1 MGIYPKIKSIGTL
14 FMMAALGIV
23 LSVSAPAETANVM
36 TMWYGQPAKIWTE
49 ASPVG
54 NGRLGAMVFGGPQ
67 QERFQLNEISLWAG
81 GPQDADNPEALSA
94 LPEIRRLL
102 AEGKY
107 EEAEKLTIAKMVCKG
122 PGSGQGAGANAA
134 FGCYQTLGDLWISFV
149 LPDKKFKNYRRALDL
164 DAAMATASF
173 QSGRVAFSREVF
185 ASAPDQVLAARFTS
199 DPPGKIS
206 FTVRMDRDRRN
217 ASDEWKNGSTIEPK
231 TGPDALPALEGR
243 VDGANQLWMHGRLW
257 NNQGMQFDAV
267 LRLLPEGGEINSEGN
282 VLHVKHADAV
292 TLLLT
297 AATDYRGG
305 NPREKCIHWLDAAS
319 AKSYEELRKRHIE
332 DYQGLFRRVELQI
345 GETTDDISTDER
357 LNALREGKDDPLL
370 LTHCFQFGRYL
381 LISSS
386 RPGTLPANLQG
397 LWCDHFQSP
406 WNCDYHHNI
415 NDQMNY
421 WPAETTNLAEC
432 HTPFLEFIDS
442 LRAPGRK
449 TAQVHYGAKGWVVHT
464 ISNVWGFTSPG
475 EHPGWGQFSAAGGWL
490 CQHLWEHYA
499 FNPDPKYLV
508 WAYPIMKESAEFY
521 LGSLVEDKKNG
532 WLVTSPSNSPEN
544 KFRTADGQTAGVCMG
559 PTMDE
564 QILRNLFS
572 NCIEASKILGT
583 DEAFRAQ
590 LEQTR
595 SRLAPTRIGKHGQIM
610 EWLED
615 FDEPE
620 PGHRHM
626 SPLFGLHP
634 GDEITPH
641 GTPDLAQGARTTLQR
656 RLSHGGGHTGWSR
669 AWIVNFFARLADGD
683 SAHEHLVALLQKSTL
698 PNLFDNH
705 PPFQIDGN
713 FGGTAGI
720 AELLLQSH
728 TGQITLLPAL
738 PKAWPSGHVK
748 GLCARGGFAVD
759 IEWGN
764 SLLKNAAIH
773 AKRDAS
779 CSLRTPVPVRIT
791 CDGGDVSVQRPETGV
806 AVFWAQAG
814 KTYLIHPMT

>member
-1 MGIYPKIKSIGTL
+1 MGNGSFMKSIKLVFVCLLVFGSL
-14 FMMAALGIV
+14 AIAEAADMMSL
-23 LSVSAPAETANVM
+23 
-36 TMWYGQPAKIWTE
+36 WYQQPAKVWTE

-54 NGRLGAMVFGGPQ
+54 NGRLGGMVFGGVQ
-67 QERFQLNEISLWAG
+67 QERIQLNEISLWSG
-81 GPQDADNPEALSA
+81 GPQDADNPEALAA

-102 AEGKY
+102 AAGKY

-122 PGSGQGAGANAA
+122 AGSGHGAGANVP
-134 FGCYQTLGDLWISFV
+134 FGCYQTLGDLWFSFD
-149 LPDKKFKNYRRALDL
+149 LPKKDMKNYRRELNLD
-164 DAAMATASF
+164 TAVTRTTF
-173 QSGRVAFSREVF
+173 QTEGVAFTREIF
-185 ASAPDQVLAARFTS
+185 ASAPDQVLVARFTS
-199 DPPGKIS
+199 DAPGTIS
-206 FTVRMDRDRRN
+206 FAVRLDRDRRN
-217 ASDEWKNGSTIEPK
+217 ASDEWKNGSSLEPQ
-231 TGPDALPALEGR
+231 TGPGHRPEWEGR
-243 VDGANQLWMHGRLW
+243 VEGKNQLWMHGRLW
-257 NNQGMQFDAV
+257 NSQGMQFDAL
-267 LRLLPEGGEINSEGN
+267 LRILMDGGEIIGEDNS
-282 VLHVKHADAV
+282 LHVRNANAV
-292 TLLLT
+292 TLFFT

-305 NPREKCIHWLDAAS
+305 NPRERCIQWLDAAA
-319 AKSYEELRKRHIE
+319 AKPYEELRERHSA
-332 DYQGLFRRVELQI
+332 DYQSFFRRVELNL
-345 GETTDDISTDER
+345 GEMADDKPTDER
-357 LNALREGKDDPLL
+357 LKALREGGDDPLL
-370 LTHCFQFGRYL
+370 LAQYFQFGRYL

-386 RPGTLPANLQG
+386 RPGGLPANLQG

-442 LRAPGRK
+442 LRVPGRK

-475 EHPGWGQFSAAGGWL
+475 EHPGWGQFSAAGAWL

-499 FNPDPKYLV
+499 FNPDPKYLA

-521 LGSLVEDKKNG
+521 LDSLVEEKQHG

-544 KFRTADGQTAGVCMG
+544 KFRTADGQTANVCMG

-564 QILRNLFS
+564 QILRNLFT
-572 NCIEASKILGT
+572 NCIEASKLLET
-583 DEAFRAQ
+583 DEDFRGK
-590 LEQTR
+590 LEQAR
-595 SRLAPTRIGKHGQIM
+595 ARLVPTRIGKHGQIM

-634 GDEITPH
+634 GNEITPH
-641 GTPDLAQGARTTLQR
+641 GTPDLADAARMTLHR

-669 AWIVNFFARLADGD
+669 AWIVNFYARLEDGN
-683 SAHEHLVALLQKSTL
+683 SAHEHLVALLTKSTL

-720 AELLLQSH
+720 AEMLLQSH
-728 TGQITLLPAL
+728 TGEISLLPAL
-738 PKAWPSGHVK
+738 PNAWPKGNVK
-748 GLCARGGFAVD
+748 GLCARGGFVVD
-759 IEWGN
+759 MEWNQGV
-764 SLLKNAAIH
+764 LQNAALH
-773 AKRDAS
+773 VKRDAP
-779 CSLRTPVPVRIT
+779 CTLRTSIPIRIL
-791 CDGGDVSVQRPETGV
+791 CDGTEVALQRPEA
-806 AVFWAQAG
+806 AVTAFSSQAG
-814 KTYLIHPMT
+814 KTYLIQPLR

>member
-1 MGIYPKIKSIGTL
+1 
-14 FMMAALGIV
+14 MMAALGIV
-23 LSVSAPAETANVM
+23 LSVSAAAETANMM
-36 TMWYGQPAKIWTE
+36 TLWYRQPAKMWTE

-54 NGRLGAMVFGGPQ
+54 NGRLGAMVFGGVQ
-67 QERFQLNEISLWAG
+67 QERLQLNEISLWSG
-81 GPQDADNPEALSA
+81 GPQDADNLEALAA

-102 AEGKY
+102 TEGKY

-122 PGSGQGAGANAA
+122 PGSGHGAGANVA
-134 FGCYQTLGDLWISFV
+134 FGCYQTLGDLWFSFE
-149 LPDKKFKNYRRALDL
+149 LPDKKFENYRRELNLDT
-164 DAAMATASF
+164 ATATTSF
-173 QSGRVAFSREVF
+173 QCGKVAFSREVF
-185 ASAPDQVLAARFTS
+185 ASAPDQVLVARFTS

-206 FTVRMDRDRRN
+206 FTVRLDRDRRN
-217 ASDEWKNGSTIEPK
+217 TSDEWKNGSSIEPK
-231 TGPDALPALEGR
+231 TGPNASPELEGR
-243 VDGANQLWMHGRLW
+243 VDGNNQLWMHGRLW

-267 LRLLPEGGEINSEGN
+267 LRLLPEGGEISSEGN
-282 VLHVKHADAV
+282 VLHVKNADAV
-292 TLLLT
+292 TLLHT
-297 AATDYRGG
+297 AATDFRSG
-305 NPREKCIHWLDAAS
+305 NPREKCIQWLDAAA
-319 AKSYEELRKRHIE
+319 AKSYEDLRKRHIE
-332 DYQGLFRRVELQI
+332 DYQGLFHRVELDL
-345 GETTDDISTDER
+345 GSSAADKPADER
-357 LNALREGKDDPLL
+357 LNALREGEADSQLL
-370 LTHCFQFGRYL
+370 VQYFQFGRYL

-386 RPGTLPANLQG
+386 RPGNLPANLQG

-421 WPAETTNLAEC
+421 WPAELTNLAEC
-432 HTPFLEFIDS
+432 HTPFLEFIDT
-442 LRAPGRK
+442 LRVPGRK
-449 TAQVHYGAKGWVVHT
+449 TAQIHYGANGWVVHT

-475 EHPGWGQFSAAGGWL
+475 EHPGWGQFSAAGAWL
-490 CQHLWEHYA
+490 CQHLWEHYT
-499 FNPDPKYLV
+499 FNPDPKYLA

-521 LGSLVEDKKNG
+521 LDSLVEEKSHG

-544 KFRTADGQTAGVCMG
+544 KFRTADGQTANVCMG

-564 QILRNLFS
+564 QILRNLFTH
-572 NCIEASKILGT
+572 CIEASAILGI
-583 DEAFRAQ
+583 DEAFRAKLDQ
-590 LEQTR
+590 ARAKLV
-595 SRLAPTRIGKHGQIM
+595 PTRIGKHGQIM

-634 GDEITPH
+634 GNEITPH

-669 AWIVNFFARLADGD
+669 AWIVNFFARLEDGD

-713 FGGTAGI
+713 FGGAAGI
-720 AELLLQSH
+720 AEMLVQSH

-738 PKAWPSGHVK
+738 PKAWPAGHVK

-759 IEWGN
+759 IEWDAGA
-764 SLLKNAAIH
+764 LRNAALH

-779 CSLRTPVPVRIT
+779 CSLRAPVAVRIM
-791 CDGGDVSVQRPETGV
+791 CDGTEVTVKRPETAV
-806 AVFWAQAG
+806 AVFSTQAG
-814 KTYLIHPMT
+814 KIYLIQPMT